1 MQKEL
6 AADSVDVHIL
16 GVNEAGQESDNA
28 VMCAG
33 RDLPWLQD
41 QADAQDVWDSWSVVY
56 RDVVILD
63 RENQRVEAYN
73 LSSHDLDETANYE
86 ELKAKLI
93 AAAAPTR

>member
-6 AADSVDVHIL
+6 VADSVDVHIL
-16 GVNEAGQESDNA
+16 GVNGAGHESDNA

-41 QADAQDVWDSWSVVY
+41 QADAQDVWSSWAVVY

-63 RENQRVEAYN
+63 RENQRIEAYN
-73 LSSHDLDETANYE
+73 LSSHDLGQTASYE
-86 ELKAKLI
+86 ELKAKLL
-93 AAAAPTR
+93 AAAQAAR